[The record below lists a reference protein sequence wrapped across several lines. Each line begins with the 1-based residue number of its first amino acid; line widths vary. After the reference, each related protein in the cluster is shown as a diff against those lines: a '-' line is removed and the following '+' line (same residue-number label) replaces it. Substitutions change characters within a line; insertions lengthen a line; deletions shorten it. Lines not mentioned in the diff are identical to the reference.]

1 MLYPSIASD
10 GQLPKSASK
19 ISQVCLLFI
28 KLTTRLRTL
37 LVPKARRQ
45 NHRLTLAS
53 LVLLAAGLWLG
64 QWHIRGP
71 LSAPTTALVLGGDT
85 EREEFAA
92 QFAIENPDID
102 VWISSGAN
110 PEYATWVFQESQVPL
125 DRLHLDYR
133 AVDTVT
139 NFTTLVDDFDRLG
152 IKSVYLI
159 TSDYHMRR
167 AMTIAAIVL
176 GSRGIHYEPL
186 PVVSERPPEPLLR
199 SLRDGGRSILWV
211 FTGKT
216 GSELAQL
223 TSRLPARL

>member
-1 MLYPSIASD
+1 MP
-10 GQLPKSASK
+10 
-19 ISQVCLLFI
+19 
-28 KLTTRLRTL
+28 RLRHNRSCSTL
-37 LVPKARRQ
+37 V
-45 NHRLTLAS
+45 S
-53 LVLLAAGLWLG
+53 VLLLAVGVWFG
-64 QWHIRGP
+64 QWHVRGR
-71 LSAPTTALVLGGDT
+71 LSSPTVALVLGGDAT
-85 EREEFAA
+85 REEFAA
-92 QFAIENPDID
+92 QFATEHSDVD

-167 AMTIAAIVL
+167 ASTIAAIVL
-176 GSRGIHYEPL
+176 GSRGIHYKPL
-186 PVVSERPPEPLLR
+186 PVASEQPPEPLIR
-199 SLRDGGRSILWV
+199 SVRDGGRSILWV

-216 GSELAQL
+216 GSELVQL
-223 TSRLPARL
+223 SSRLPARP

>member
-1 MLYPSIASD
+1 M
-10 GQLPKSASK
+10 
-19 ISQVCLLFI
+19 
-28 KLTTRLRTL
+28 TR
-37 LVPKARRQ
+37 VRRK
-45 NHRLTLAS
+45 NRHLTLAS
-53 LVLLAAGLWLG
+53 VLLLATGLWLG
-64 QWHIRGP
+64 QWHIRGH
-71 LSAPTTALVLGGDT
+71 LSSPTVALVLGGDAN
-85 EREEFAA
+85 REEFAA
-92 QFAIENPDID
+92 QFAIAHPDLD

-125 DRLHLDYR
+125 ERLYLDYR

-139 NFTTLVDDFDRLG
+139 NFTTLVDDFERLG

-167 AMTIAAIVL
+167 ASTIAAIVL
-176 GSRGIHYEPL
+176 GSRGIHYKPL

-199 SLRDGGRSILWV
+199 SVRDGGRSILWV

-223 TSRLPARL
+223 SSKLPMRP

>member
-1 MLYPSIASD
+1 MPN
-10 GQLPKSASK
+10 
-19 ISQVCLLFI
+19 
-28 KLTTRLRTL
+28 
-37 LVPKARRQ
+37 ARRK
-45 NHRLTLAS
+45 NRRLTLVS
-53 LVLLAAGLWLG
+53 LLLVATGLWLG
-64 QWHIRGP
+64 QWHIRSR
-71 LSAPTTALVLGGDT
+71 LSSPTAALVLGGDA

-92 QFAIENPDID
+92 EFATKHPDID

-110 PEYATWVFQESQVPL
+110 PEYSTWVFQESEVPL
-125 DRLHLDYR
+125 ERLHLDYR

-139 NFTTLVDDFDRLG
+139 NFTTLVDDFERMG

-167 AMTIAAIVL
+167 ANTIATIVL
-176 GSRGIHYEPL
+176 GSRGIHYKPL
-186 PVVSERPPEPLLR
+186 PVASERPPEPLLR

-223 TSRLPARL
+223 SSKLPALP

>member
-1 MLYPSIASD
+1 MPNSHRRNYRLTIAS
-10 GQLPKSASK
+10 LM
-19 ISQVCLLFI
+19 
-28 KLTTRLRTL
+28 
-37 LVPKARRQ
+37 
-45 NHRLTLAS
+45 
-53 LVLLAAGLWLG
+53 LLAAGLWLG
-64 QWHIRGP
+64 QWHIRGR
-71 LSAPTTALVLGGDT
+71 LSSPTAALVLGGDA

-92 QFAIENPDID
+92 QFAIEHPDID

-110 PEYATWVFQESQVPL
+110 PEYSTWVFQESQVPL
-125 DRLHLDYR
+125 ERLHLDYR

-139 NFTTLVDDFDRLG
+139 NFTTVVDDFEQLG

-167 AMTIAAIVL
+167 ANIIAAIVL
-176 GSRGIHYEPL
+176 GSRGIHYKPL
-186 PVVSERPPEPLLR
+186 PVASERPPESLIR

-223 TSRLPARL
+223 SSKLPALP

>member
-1 MLYPSIASD
+1 MSN
-10 GQLPKSASK
+10 
-19 ISQVCLLFI
+19 V
-28 KLTTRLRTL
+28 
-37 LVPKARRQ
+37 RRRK
-45 NHRLTLAS
+45 NRRLTLAYLL
-53 LVLLAAGLWLG
+53 LVTAGLWLG
-64 QWHIRGP
+64 QWYVRGR
-71 LSAPTTALVLGGDT
+71 LSSPTAALVLGGDSK
-85 EREEFAA
+85 REKFAAEFAT
-92 QFAIENPDID
+92 EHPDID

-110 PEYATWVFQESQVPL
+110 PEYSTWVFQESHVSL

-139 NFTTLVDDFDRLG
+139 NFTTLVDDFERLG

-167 AMTIAAIVL
+167 ANTIAAIVL
-176 GSRGIHYEPL
+176 GSRGIHYKPL
-186 PVVSERPPEPLLR
+186 PVASEQPPESLIR

-223 TSRLPARL
+223 SSKVPALP